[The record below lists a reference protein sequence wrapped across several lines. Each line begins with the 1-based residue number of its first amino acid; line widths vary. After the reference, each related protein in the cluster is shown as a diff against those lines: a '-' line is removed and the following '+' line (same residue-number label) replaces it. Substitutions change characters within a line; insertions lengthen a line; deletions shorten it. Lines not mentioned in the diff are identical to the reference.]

1 MKGEERVVNKKIQA
15 QVTIEFT
22 FSMMITLLLIVGMI
36 KVFTWTG
43 RDLADR
49 IHAHEEILTKDLGCT
64 SSSCPMKQIKP
75 TFYTATD
82 IDAAYP
88 ANFFNFDMKGL
99 EKD

>member
-1 MKGEERVVNKKIQA
+1 MKMVNNKTKA

-36 KVFTWTG
+36 KVFAWTG

-49 IHAHEEILTKDLGCT
+49 IRAHEKILTQDIGCT
-64 SSSCPMKQIKP
+64 GSSCPLKQLKP

-82 IDAAYP
+82 IGAVVP
-88 ANFFNFDMKGL
+88 ANFFNFDMNGF
-99 EKD
+99 EKVPK